1 MSRPPILTAAVLA
14 TLGTIT
20 LAGTATAQAPGAR
33 QLSWQGRPEVI
44 VQPAQPV
51 AAAPGQRVARRP
63 NPVIPHGGMAAVPL
77 PRPGLTPAPGGTP
90 GRLTPANA
98 WMRPAVV
105 VDAAP
110 PAPTATAMVEP
121 APSGTP
127 LQMSVAP
134 PPSRVLPDFL
144 PDQGGQPA
152 PSTVIQPQRP
162 DEVMA
167 APVTADTGIDPMAP
181 RRDAP
186 IFRMAQDAAPRPVD
200 AQETAEIPAPPRPAR
215 GDQARAEPVRMA
227 VARNT
232 ADRPPAQGARYY
244 SVHRQNGQQ
253 PDALVMPEPTYVDA
267 LTLTLPDTP
276 ASQDLAEPEAGPTL
290 IRDNQGRMRAAP
302 AASDGDHQ

>member
-1 MSRPPILTAAVLA
+1 MSRPPILTSAVLA
-14 TLGTIT
+14 ALGTIA
-20 LAGTATAQAPGAR
+20 LAGTAAAQAPGAR
-33 QLSWQGRPEVI
+33 QLSWQGRPEVRG
-44 VQPAQPV
+44 QPAQPV
-51 AAAPGQRVARRP
+51 AATPGERVARRP

-77 PRPGLTPAPGGTP
+77 PRPGLTPAPGGIP

-105 VDAAP
+105 ADAP
-110 PAPTATAMVEP
+110 PAPPMAMVEP
-121 APSGTP
+121 APSGMPTP
-127 LQMSVAP
+127 VAP
-134 PPSRVLPDFL
+134 PPSGVLPDFL
-144 PDQGGQPA
+144 PDRAGQPA
-152 PSTVIQPQRP
+152 PSPVIQPQQP
-162 DEVMA
+162 DVVMA
-167 APVTADTGIDPMAP
+167 APVTADIGIDPMAP

-215 GDQARAEPVRMA
+215 AEPVRMA

-253 PDALVMPEPTYVDA
+253 PDAMVMPEPTYVDA

-290 IRDNQGRMRAAP
+290 IRDNQGRLRAAP
-302 AASDGDHQ
+302 AASDGDYQ